1 MVSSELIKSLSE
13 LVWLKKTVSGIRGV
27 FGEDLDLTHVLEFC
41 SNFTSMIGTKC
52 VIGRDTRPSGCM
64 VMDAASAALM
74 ANGVD
79 IHNLGMV
86 PTPVV
91 FREARGSAGLVISS
105 SHNPL
110 EWNGIKFIING
121 RGINEQELQRLIRF
135 QKPQASRIGSEY
147 DATSSYAKDAAVT
160 IGEIGARPEVVVDIG
175 GGAARWV
182 APDLLTR
189 LGCSVR
195 VINEE
200 SRHRGPDPTTDSLS
214 GLVSATVKGGIGFA
228 FDLDGDRLVVVK
240 DGKKQSPDVTLGL
253 GVARSLGMGCKRFVL
268 SVDTSMSIEKIIIEG
283 GGTVVRSKVG
293 EANVVD
299 QMLGCQ
305 AHAGGEGSSGG
316 FILSEFNY
324 CRDGILASGMIASML
339 DKPEFDEV
347 LEQMEGYRQIREKV
361 YVPSEI
367 HDVVIE
373 RLKKMLRAEFSET
386 DMQDGIK
393 GIIDEN
399 SWVLVRKSN
408 TEDTIKISA
417 ESDNHERCEKIV
429 ENASRLVRRCCDDAV

>member
-1 MVSSELIKSLSE
+1 MISSELIKSLSE
-13 LVWLKKTVSGIRGV
+13 LVWLKKTISGIRGV
-27 FGEDLDLTHVLEFC
+27 FGKDLNLRHVLEFC

-52 VIGRDTRPSGCM
+52 VIGRDTRPTGSM
-64 VMDAASAALM
+64 VMGAASAALM
-74 ANGVD
+74 AGGVNV
-79 IHNLGMV
+79 HNLGVV

-121 RGINEQELQRLIRF
+121 RGINEQELLRLIKH
-135 QKPQASRIGSEY
+135 QKPQASKIGIEC
-147 DATSSYAKDAAVT
+147 DMVSSYARDAAGLV
-160 IGEIGARPEVVVDIG
+160 GEIGTHPEVVVDIG

-200 SRHRGPDPTTDSLS
+200 GNKRGPDPTTDSLA
-214 GLVSATVKGGIGFA
+214 GLASATTRGRIGFA
-228 FDLDGDRLVVVK
+228 FDLDGDRLVVVR

-253 GVARSLGMGCKRFVL
+253 GVARSLSMGYKKFVL
-268 SVDTSMSIEKIIIEG
+268 SVDTSVSVEKIITER

-293 EANVVD
+293 EANVVER
-299 QMLGCQ
+299 MFGCQ

-316 FILSEFNY
+316 FILPEFNY
-324 CRDGILASGMIASML
+324 CRDGILASGMISSML
-339 DKPEFDEV
+339 GEPEFGDV
-347 LEQMEGYRQIREKV
+347 LERMEGYRQMREKV
-361 YVPSEI
+361 SAPSGI
-367 HDVVIE
+367 HDMVIE
-373 RLKKMLRAEFSET
+373 CLKKAMRAEYSET
-386 DMQDGIK
+386 DTQDGIK
-393 GIIDEN
+393 GIIDED

-408 TEDTIKISA
+408 TEDTIRISA
-417 ESDNHERCEKIV
+417 ESGSDERCKKIIGDMV
-429 ENASRLVRRCCDDAV
+429 RLVRRSCDDAR